1 MGKENTLEF
10 GSWEIGGPRHY
21 YREGLIIKGLK
32 EALPSGKIVDVG
44 CGTGSLVMKL
54 AASGYQVIG
63 IDVSDG
69 CINIT
74 RSRVRQAGLSDKVTV
89 SKGSAYEI
97 SVPDSSVDAVIA
109 GEVLEHLK
117 DDDSAVREFSRVI
130 KPGGVCLITVPA
142 NPNLWDVWDEMAG
155 HVRRYTRDDLISLFE
170 KHKFRVES
178 LRFWGFPVMRIYHRL
193 LCLPWAK
200 MTVKKK
206 SLDGD
211 NLDAIT
217 KVGLSSFVTVTLGN
231 IFRID
236 NLFSRF
242 PWGIGIVFV
251 ARKYDK

>member
-1 MGKENTLEF
+1 MSKEKGVEY

-54 AASGYQVIG
+54 AASGYNVIG

-74 RSRVRQAGLSDKVTV
+74 KSRIKNAGLSDVATV
-89 SKGSAYEI
+89 GKGSAYKI
-97 SVPDSSVDAVIA
+97 SIPDCSVDAVIA

-117 DDDSAVREFSRVI
+117 DDASAVQEFSRVI
-130 KPGGVCLITVPA
+130 KPGGICLITVPA
-142 NPNLWDVWDEMAG
+142 NPGLWDAWDEAAG
-155 HVRRYTRDDLISLFE
+155 HIRRYNKEDLVKLFE
-170 KHKFRVES
+170 QHKFRVES
-178 LRFWGFPVMRIYHRL
+178 VRYWGFPVMRIYHRL
-193 LCLPWAK
+193 VFLLWAK
-200 MTVKKK
+200 MTMRKKGLE
-206 SLDGD
+206 SE
-211 NLDAIT
+211 NLDVST
-217 KVGLSSFVTVTLGN
+217 KVGLSSFVTLTLGN

>member
-1 MGKENTLEF
+1 MSKENKLEF

-54 AASGYQVIG
+54 AASGYYVVG

-74 RSRVRQAGLSDKVTV
+74 KSRVKQAGLSDKVTV
-89 SKGSAYEI
+89 SKGSAYDI
-97 SVPDSSVDAVIA
+97 SIPDSSVDAVIA

-117 DDDSAVREFSRVI
+117 DDASAVHEFSRVI
-130 KPGGVCLITVPA
+130 KPGGICLITVPA
-142 NPNLWDVWDEMAG
+142 NPNLWDVWDNMAG
-155 HVRRYTRDDLISLFE
+155 HVRRYKKEDLVRLFE
-170 KHKFRVES
+170 KYNFRVES
-178 LRFWGFPVMRIYHRL
+178 VRYWGFPVMRIYHRL

-200 MTVKKK
+200 MTMKKK

-211 NLDAIT
+211 NLDVVT
-217 KVGLSSFVTVTLGN
+217 KVGLSSIVTLTLGN

-236 NLFSRF
+236 NFFSRL
-242 PWGIGIVFV
+242 PWGIGIVFI
-251 ARKYDK
+251 ARKNEK